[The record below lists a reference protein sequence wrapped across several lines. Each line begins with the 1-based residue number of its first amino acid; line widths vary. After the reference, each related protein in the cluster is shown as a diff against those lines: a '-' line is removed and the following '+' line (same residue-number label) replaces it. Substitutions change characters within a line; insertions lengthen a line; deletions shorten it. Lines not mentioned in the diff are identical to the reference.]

1 MTARL
6 ASYGGT
12 YLVASKFPSRIQ
24 TNSLAIQRPI
34 RGACT
39 PQREAIRVTTV
50 LTAWATNAK
59 TAGISCRPLPSI
71 HVKAQQYEEHIYLL
85 SYDSMARLNRG

>member
-1 MTARL
+1 VVINARL

-12 YLVASKFPSRIQ
+12 YSVASKTPFFTDSNKLFGDSKAH
-24 TNSLAIQRPI
+24 T
-34 RGACT
+34 RGVY

-50 LTAWATNAK
+50 LTVWATNVQ

-71 HVKAQQYEEHIYLL
+71 HVKAQQYEEHIHLL
-85 SYDSMARLNRG
+85 SYDSMA